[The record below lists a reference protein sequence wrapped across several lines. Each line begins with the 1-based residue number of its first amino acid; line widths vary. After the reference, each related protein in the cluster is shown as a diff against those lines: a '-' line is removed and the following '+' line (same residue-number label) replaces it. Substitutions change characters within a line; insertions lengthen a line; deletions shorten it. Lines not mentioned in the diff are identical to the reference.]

1 MFKQAKQPIKDLQS
15 INPLSS
21 QQPNETLQAVPVFI
35 WSKLHQGNC
44 TKPRNKF
51 KRWKLNTPA
60 NIETLSPL
68 AVNMSQAQICLVRIP
83 GYKNSNTGA
92 CAWKCLFFATF
103 GCKNERKAAW
113 LRNKICTRTYLH
125 TQCERGTELRKNI
138 TRKGNCTSITE
149 PYTCIKIK
157 VL

>member
-21 QQPNETLQAVPVFI
+21 QQPSETLQAVPVFI

-68 AVNMSQAQICLVRIP
+68 AVNMCQAQICLVRIP

-92 CAWKCLFFATF
+92 CAWKCLFLQHLDAKMDEKLLGLEKRFAQ
-103 GCKNERKAAW
+103 EH
-113 LRNKICTRTYLH
+113 ICTRNVKEV
-125 TQCERGTELRKNI
+125 QN
-138 TRKGNCTSITE
+138 
-149 PYTCIKIK
+149 
-157 VL
+157 